1 MKYLSVCSGIEAA
14 TVAWHPLGWEPV
26 AFGEIEKFPSQ
37 VLAHHYP
44 DTPNW
49 GDMTKFKEWP
59 DANVNVFV
67 GGTPCQS
74 FSVAGLRKGLD
85 DPRGN
90 LMLTYLAIAA
100 KYRPQWLVWENV
112 PGVLSSNGGHDFAS
126 LLRGMGECGY
136 GFAYRILDAQY
147 FGVAQRRRRVF
158 VVGYLGDWQPAAAV
172 LFERHSLSGH
182 PAPSREKREGV
193 APNAR
198 EGSSVGSLCAR
209 TGQSIS
215 VQDAEQGHL
224 MPAVM
229 VGLQDCNNFSSEIT
243 GTIVTREGCAAD
255 TAHMVMQPIPIDS
268 MNHIGRGDNHSMG
281 DFVPGAPSYTLTKNH
296 SHAVAQPIAFSRNDD
311 GQNATH
317 DLAPTMRVAGNA
329 GGMLAAAIATHDVAG
344 TMLSRKTSG
353 GFSNSIDHAAAGY
366 MALQPIAYNIAP
378 GKGALKDDIHVTD
391 ADATKTLDAS
401 GSNPAMHQGGAAIV
415 QPIAFSGQM
424 SVPQTDVDMTQTLQ
438 AKNPMAVMQQIGIF
452 QDSEFGIAEY
462 DTAGTLRA
470 GRIPAHQMAIQAVVA
485 PTLTAAND
493 PSRSPQSSEVTQQV
507 YSVLQASMAVRRLSP
522 KECERLQGFPDN
534 YTDIKPKGK
543 ATPDGPR
550 YKALGNSMAVPVMAW
565 IGSRIQKVQNIL
577 DIRENT

>member
-14 TVAWHPLGWEPV
+14 TVAWHPLGWQAV

-59 DANVNVFV
+59 DADVNVFV

-100 KYRPQWLVWENV
+100 RYRPEWLVWENV
-112 PGVLSSNGGHDFAS
+112 PGVLSSNGGLDFAS
-126 LLRGMGECGY
+126 LLRGMGELGY

-158 VVGYLGDWQPAAAV
+158 VVGYLGNWRPAAAV

-182 PAPSREKREGV
+182 PAPSREKREG
-193 APNAR
+193 
-198 EGSSVGSLCAR
+198 
-209 TGQSIS
+209 
-215 VQDAEQGHL
+215 
-224 MPAVM
+224 
-229 VGLQDCNNFSSEIT
+229 
-243 GTIVTREGCAAD
+243 AA
-255 TAHMVMQPIPIDS
+255 AYA
-268 MNHIGRGDNHSMG
+268 GRGIAECSPTIGCELSKQVNNQMIGNAEAFFIPDTPAQTFSTPAIG
-281 DFVPGAPSYTLTKNH
+281 SIRDDVVSSCITKNTGGGGETQNP
-296 SHAVAQPIAFSRNDD
+296 AFVLQPIALQDIRTVEKKQNGRGWNDD
-311 GQNATH
+311 GTAYTVDTHATQG
-317 DLAPTMRVAGNA
+317 VA
-329 GGMLAAAIATHDVAG
+329 
-344 TMLSRKTSG
+344 
-353 GFSNSIDHAAAGY
+353 
-366 MALQPIAYNIAP
+366 QPIAYNIAP

-391 ADATKTLDAS
+391 ADATKTLDAF

-415 QPIAFSGQM
+415 QPITQFGNIAGTLTKRYDSSACADRGQNVLAQPIAFSGQM

-438 AKNPMAVMQQIGIF
+438 AKNPM
-452 QDSEFGIAEY
+452 
-462 DTAGTLRA
+462 
-470 GRIPAHQMAIQAVVA
+470 AVVA

-507 YSVLQASMAVRRLSP
+507 YSVLQASMAVRRLTP

-534 YTDIKPKGK
+534 YTDIQPKGK

-565 IGSRIQKVQNIL
+565 IGKRIQEVDAICQTQKQ
-577 DIRENT
+577 